1 MRLRRAAMLIMM
13 LAILVA
19 MAQAALCQEPG
30 ESFETAPA
38 IKLVT
43 GEITLPESGYYILNS
58 SRSQHIYRLDGLQ
71 GGYRLTIILEF
82 AGIEQGRAAISLH
95 KESGEII
102 AQRRIQYGMGTSQEM
117 SIAYQPSIESAP
129 PGSAHYLALSWYS
142 GSMKYR

>member
-1 MRLRRAAMLIMM
+1 MRLRRAAVLIMM
-13 LAILVA
+13 LAILA
-19 MAQAALCQEPG
+19 ACMAQAALCQEPG

-58 SRSQHIYRLDGLQ
+58 SRGQHIYRLDGLQ

-95 KESGEII
+95 
-102 AQRRIQYGMGTSQEM
+102 
-117 SIAYQPSIESAP
+117 
-129 PGSAHYLALSWYS
+129 
-142 GSMKYR
+142 